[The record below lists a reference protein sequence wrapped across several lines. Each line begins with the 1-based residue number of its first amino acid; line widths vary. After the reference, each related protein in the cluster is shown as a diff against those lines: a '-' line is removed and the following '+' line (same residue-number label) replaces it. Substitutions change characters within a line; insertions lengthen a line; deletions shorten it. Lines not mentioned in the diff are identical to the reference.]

1 MKDRKRL
8 DSSFMRKISKKVDAQ
23 CSGGRLRQFFQFE
36 ALTIQRIGFRETRT
50 FKLLPIRPEPVVTLD
65 PNQHLSSQAK
75 FIESTLESLLGQQ
88 ALPGETVRP
97 PRLVAAMRHGA
108 LNGGKRLRPVLVL
121 ETAKL
126 FGRTGDGVV
135 KAACALELI
144 HCYSL
149 VHDDLPAM
157 DNDDLRRGQPTVHK
171 AYDEATAILAGD
183 ALLTLAFDVIADEQ
197 VHADAAIRLRLSRE
211 LARASGIGGMA
222 GGQMLDLESEHRERT
237 EAEIRRLQAMKTG
250 ALLRYACRAG
260 AVLADAPEADT
271 DRLTRFGE
279 VIGLAFQLADDLLDV
294 EASAEAMGKATGK
307 DAEAGKATLVGLWGT
322 EKTRAELGRLQNEA
336 EDLLAPYGAR
346 AAVLSA
352 LANFVVSRTS

>member
-1 MKDRKRL
+1 M
-8 DSSFMRKISKKVDAQ
+8 
-23 CSGGRLRQFFQFE
+23 
-36 ALTIQRIGFRETRT
+36 
-50 FKLLPIRPEPVVTLD
+50 TLD
-65 PNQHLSSQAK
+65 PNQHLTFQAK
-75 FIESTLESLLGQQ
+75 FVEATLETLLAAQ

-97 PRLVAAMRHGA
+97 PRLLAAMRHGA
-108 LNGGKRLRPVLVL
+108 LNGGKRLRPVLVM
-121 ETAKL
+121 EAANL
-126 FGRTGDGVV
+126 FGRADDGVLQ
-135 KAACALELI
+135 AACALELI

-157 DNDDLRRGQPTVHK
+157 DDDDVRRGQPTVHK

-183 ALLTLAFDVIADEQ
+183 ALLTLAFDVIAGEA
-197 VHADAAIRLRLSRE
+197 VHADAAVRLRLSRE

-237 EAEIRRLQAMKTG
+237 EAEIRQLQSMKTG

-260 AVLADAPEADT
+260 AILADAPEADI

-294 EASAEAMGKATGK
+294 EASAETMGKATGK

-322 EKTRAELGRLQNEA
+322 GRTRSELGRLVEEA
-336 EDLLAPYGAR
+336 ETLLAPYGSR
-346 AAVLSA
+346 AAILSA
-352 LANFVVSRTS
+352 LAGFIVNRTN